1 LELVELAVVKE
12 EMVLMVLL
20 QLFQQLLQRE
30 VVLVDWELQVVH
42 HNKLV
47 DQVVLVVEVAE
58 LMEPLQE
65 WELAELVIH
74 PLLVPLKETL
84 EELHL

>member
-1 LELVELAVVKE
+1 MVE
-12 EMVLMVLL
+12 
-20 QLFQQLLQRE
+20 R
-30 VVLVDWELQVVH
+30 ELQVVQ

-65 WELAELVIH
+65 WELAELEIH
-74 PLLVPLKETL
+74 PLLVLLKETL